1 MLQRPGSS
9 WGFGVLLKDTSVV
22 VLKEERALVI
32 HSPTNNPCRTWD
44 SNPQPLDYKS
54 DSLTIRPHQWFNRNF
69 MKLWEYFLCAKKT
82 NIMTL
87 FNDFFSPGTVC
98 HHYREYH
105 DACVLCCWHRT
116 RMRCH
121 LFTSRGMH
129 THLCSED
136 ERMSHGFGMTWVI
149 NDTILILGELC
160 L

>member
-1 MLQRPGSS
+1 MGSHVTAPGEQL
-9 WGFGVLLKDTSVV
+9 GFGVLAQGHLSRGI
-22 VLKEERALVI
+22 EGERALVI

-116 RMRCH
+116 RMRCTF
-121 LFTSRGMH
+121 LQAEEC
-129 THLCSED
+129 THICVPKMNE
-136 ERMSHGFGMTWVI
+136 
-149 NDTILILGELC
+149 C
-160 L
+160 LTGLEWHE